1 MRHPLPS
8 KGSSKLRVLF
18 PAIILA
24 ALIPALG
31 FFGGL
36 SRDDQ
41 PAATGSTAGD
51 AGFTGESLSLGDWI
65 TRASAIVT
73 GTVDEVGSPY
83 WNSEDGTD
91 WSEEWAA
98 DPHSFD
104 VTPVAVFPLTIGV
117 DSVLAAPGEGPVIA
131 AGQKVEV
138 VAPQST
144 GSVGGKF
151 VFFLYWGKLY
161 LNDGSAQS
169 LWVADLT
176 SGLWTVNSD
185 GTVSPN
191 DVRIAYS
198 LITADIRGAVHLRS
212 NQQGPPAIAFGELA
226 DIIQAELAT
235 PRVDVAGFDRWPWE
249 VAYRRLQ
256 EQNDLPEELLP
267 TPPPGYD
274 TGEEP

>member
-1 MRHPLPS
+1 MSHPNPAIV
-8 KGSSKLRVLF
+8 SSRRRVLL

-24 ALIPALG
+24 TLIPALG
-31 FFGGL
+31 LWAAL
-36 SRDDQ
+36 SGDDQ
-41 PAATGSTAGD
+41 RAGAGSPAGD
-51 AGFTGESLSLGDWI
+51 GGFTAESLSLGDWI

-83 WNSEDGTD
+83 WNSEDGED

-98 DPHSFD
+98 DPHSYD
-104 VTPVAVFPLTIGV
+104 VTPIAVFPLTIGV
-117 DSVLAAPGEGPVIA
+117 ESVLAAPGEGPAIA
-131 AGQKVEV
+131 PGQEVEV
-138 VAPQST
+138 FAPQST

-161 LNDGSAQS
+161 LSDGSAQS

-176 SGLWTVNSD
+176 SGLWTVNAD
-185 GTVSPN
+185 RTVSPN
-191 DVRIAYS
+191 DVQIAYS
-198 LITADIRGAVHLRS
+198 LIAADMRGGVDLVS
-212 NQQGPPAIAFGELA
+212 NQQGPPAIAFSKLTG
-226 DIIQAELAT
+226 IIRAELAT
-235 PRVDVAGFDRWPWE
+235 PRVDVAGFDQWPWE
-249 VAYRRLQ
+249 VGYRRLQ

>member
-1 MRHPLPS
+1 MRHPHPS
-8 KGSSKLRVLF
+8 IVSSKLRVLL

-24 ALIPALG
+24 VLIPALG
-31 FFGGL
+31 LWAAL
-36 SRDDQ
+36 SGDDQ
-41 PAATGSTAGD
+41 RAGAGSPAGD

-73 GTVDEVGSPY
+73 GTVEQVGSPY
-83 WNSEDGTD
+83 WNSEDGED

-98 DPHSFD
+98 DPHSYD

-117 DSVLAAPGEGPVIA
+117 ESVLAAPGEGPAIA

-138 VAPQST
+138 FAPQST

-161 LNDGSAQS
+161 LRDGSAQS

-176 SGLWTVNSD
+176 SGLWTVNAD

-191 DVRIAYS
+191 DVQIAYS
-198 LITADIRGAVHLRS
+198 LIAADMRGATISGPTNRAHQRSRSGSWPTSSRRNWPLR
-212 NQQGPPAIAFGELA
+212 G
-226 DIIQAELAT
+226 
-235 PRVDVAGFDRWPWE
+235 VDVAGFDQWPWE